1 MLSRIIQFNW
11 YVSIIVK
18 PPDLIRKPPARGASF
33 LQQPLGHAG
42 QNGKILI
49 SCLFLLTAGQS
60 AHLSQGVLL
69 HGIKGAL
76 YEVFKN
82 LPCDKGF

>member
-1 MLSRIIQFNW
+1 MQFNW
-11 YVSIIVK
+11 YVPIIVK
-18 PPDLIRKPPARGASF
+18 PPDLIRKPPVRGASF
-33 LQQPLGHAG
+33 LQQPLGPHRTER
-42 QNGKILI
+42 KMLI
-49 SCLFLLTAGQS
+49 SCLFLLTASQS
-60 AHLSQGVLL
+60 AHLSQGILL